1 MQRGRLT
8 PLYERELLVLWIQ
21 EAASNGARLNPAC
34 KEAYISLRTYR
45 RWILAE
51 GIVGADKRPLAIHPP
66 PNNKLSSAEVSEI
79 LVVCNQPKYCNLPPS
94 QIVPRLADDGVYLAS
109 ESTFYRVLKAN
120 NQLTHRGR
128 AKEPRQVKLPTTHIA
143 IAPKQLWSW
152 DITYLASFVKGQFYY
167 LYLFEDL
174 FSRKIVGY
182 EVYAHESGELAAELL
197 QRIILKEQCFNSPAA
212 IVLHS
217 DNGAPMK
224 SQTLK
229 AKMEEMGVISSYSR
243 PRVSND
249 NPFSESLFRT
259 LKYCSMWPSNGFQTI
274 ETAQKWVQHFV
285 DWYNNTHRH
294 SQIGFVTPA
303 QKHRG
308 EDLLLMQNRR
318 EIYEAAKQKNPLR
331 WSGNTR
337 NWEAVTEVTL
347 NPEKQAVIKQFLVA

>member
-1 MQRGRLT
+1 M
-8 PLYERELLVLWIQ
+8 LWIQ
-21 EAASNGARLNPAC
+21 EARSSGARLRPAC
-34 KEAYISLRTYR
+34 EEAYISLRTYR
-45 RWILAE
+45 RWVLAK
-51 GIVGADKRPLAIHPP
+51 GIVGADKRPMATHPRAA
-66 PNNKLSSAEVSEI
+66 NKLSNEEVSDI
-79 LVVCNQPKYCNLPPS
+79 LALCNQPEYSNLPPS
-94 QIVPRLADDGVYLAS
+94 QIVPRLADLGIYLAS

-128 AKEPRQVKLPTTHIA
+128 AKEPRNVKLPTTHIA
-143 IAPKQLWSW
+143 TAPKQLWSW

-182 EVYAHESGELAAELL
+182 EVYEQESGELAADLL
-197 QRIILKEQCFNSPAA
+197 QRIILREQCFNSPVA

-229 AKMEEMGVISSYSR
+229 AKMEEMGVVSSYSR

-249 NPFSESLFRT
+249 NPYSESLFRT
-259 LKYCSMWPSNGFQTI
+259 LKYCPMWPSNGFQTL
-274 ETAQKWVQHFV
+274 ENARLWVRKFV

-308 EDLLLMQNRR
+308 EDLILMQNRR
-318 EIYEAAKQKNPLR
+318 DIYETAKLKNPLR
-331 WSGNTR
+331 WSGKVR
-337 NWEAVTEVTL
+337 NWEVVSEVTL
-347 NPEKQAVIKQFLVA
+347 NPEKQAVIKKLLVA